1 MAAMADP
8 NSNTIDE
15 RIAQTAERLRHERA
29 IEQAAAELIAND
41 APRNQGHHGAVG
53 FRKLGAKIDRLARIL
68 ENVAPP
74 AAPTPVPV
82 QVAPTPSAPVVIVQQ
97 PLSHDGYGK
106 GYVGKGYGKGYDG
119 KGYDSK
125 GNGKGRW
132 NSDWLDDP
140 EHDGAEISVS
150 SIFQF
155 PDRTIWA
162 HGTRVGKK
170 LVTITIQVE
179 DAPPDEEAAP
189 EMDNPVARY
198 PYRLPLDAWA
208 LIFEF
213 GMHAREKRQPLYNL
227 LRETNFRPVED
238 PQVHHLLG
246 GGYPGVR
253 EMTPEAFKM
262 INMFAKRRAM
272 LEETCLKFYEIMHF
286 IMVRMRDRTPM
297 DMTLHMYW
305 NLAER
310 LAWTMREWLG
320 MPRLRDGF
328 VVMRPP
334 PPEFRADKT
343 PFPHWGY
350 EGCKYTE
357 KILRIPYPL
366 NIPGYP
372 RFRSGIQS
380 LTHAIR
386 EKQGWMCYA
395 EHTEAHGLLYR
406 LVSRYDPGEG
416 IEICLSG
423 CVENSLP
430 RNLWQY

>member
-1 MAAMADP
+1 M
-8 NSNTIDE
+8 
-15 RIAQTAERLRHERA
+15 
-29 IEQAAAELIAND
+29 
-41 APRNQGHHGAVG
+41 
-53 FRKLGAKIDRLARIL
+53 
-68 ENVAPP
+68 
-74 AAPTPVPV
+74 
-82 QVAPTPSAPVVIVQQ
+82 IVQQ

-155 PDRTIWA
+155 PDMTIWA
-162 HGTRVGKK
+162 HETRVGKK

-262 INMFAKRRAM
+262 INKFAKRRAM